1 MGAGSPMAS
10 AFILCILLGPGQ
22 GKERTEMKAL
32 GINRTDVFACWIRM
46 WEKIMVVLMGK

>member
-1 MGAGSPMAS
+1 MGAGSPTAS